1 MLTSVALVLRQGHF
15 QPTSAIYTS
24 ALSTAIAEMTAAA
37 LAALA
42 VLVYTYFVYPILI
55 ALCARLRPMKIRKDP
70 GHTPMVSALIPV
82 YNAEAYIEK
91 KLESLL
97 AQDYPADRF
106 EILLLSD
113 GSDDGSDDLL
123 ASFAEKYPKRIR
135 VFRADKRSGKP
146 SALNRMRSEAK
157 GEVLLMTDIRQP
169 VNPRCLRE
177 LVSYFGDPQI
187 GAVSGNLELEGGTGA
202 GVYWKYEKW
211 IRRSEGRF
219 RSMVGVTGA
228 LYMVRKLDL
237 VDIPEGMALDDMWVP
252 MRLRL
257 QGKRV
262 AFAPEAVAFDQAFA
276 DDREFGRKTRT
287 LAGNYQLFAALPK
300 LLIPF
305 MNPSWF
311 ETFSHKIM
319 RLICPWALLALL
331 VLSAGALWQGEA
343 VLGSWQYQAHLVLA
357 AGQGAFYGLALLG
370 KGAGKLGSVAR
381 TFVVLNV
388 AAMVGL
394 WRHLRQ
400 SQKITW

>member
-1 MLTSVALVLRQGHF
+1 
-15 QPTSAIYTS
+15 
-24 ALSTAIAEMTAAA
+24 MTTAA

-42 VLVYTYFVYPILI
+42 VLVYTYFVYPLLI
-55 ALCARLRPMKIRKDP
+55 AICARVRPMKIRKDH

-82 YNAEAYIEK
+82 FNAEQYIAK

-97 AQDYPADRF
+97 EQEYPVDRF

-113 GSDDGSDDLL
+113 GSDDGSDALL
-123 ASFAEKYPKRIR
+123 QDYAEKHPKRIR

-146 SALNRMRSEAK
+146 SALNRMRQEAK

-177 LVSYFGDPQI
+177 LVSYFGDPAI

-228 LYMVRKLDL
+228 LYMVRRQDL
-237 VDIPEGMALDDMWVP
+237 VDIPLGMALDDMWVP

-257 QGKRV
+257 QRRRV
-262 AFAPEAVAFDQAFA
+262 AFAPEAIAYDQAFA
-276 DDREFGRKTRT
+276 DDREFGRKART
-287 LAGNYQLFAALPK
+287 LAGNYQLFGALPK
-300 LLIPF
+300 LLVPF
-305 MNPSWF
+305 VNPSWF

-319 RLICPWALLALL
+319 RLVCPWALLALL
-331 VLSAGALWQGEA
+331 GLSAGALLQGEA
-343 VLGSWQYQAHLVLA
+343 SLGEFQYTLHLALA

-370 KGAGKLGSVAR
+370 KGAGKVGSIAR
-381 TFVVLNV
+381 TFVVLN
-388 AAMVGL
+388 AAALVGL
-394 WRHLRQ
+394 WRYLRQ